1 MKRMLLALFTAFW
14 FGASAQITVS
24 AFTFP
29 ATNDTLRYAFDD
41 APPTTLNASSA
52 PGGPQIWNFSEL
64 EAVENDQVIYRP
76 ASAGM
81 NFAKYPGADLVLIA
95 GGGETYF
102 NKTNTQFQ
110 VMGFAGD
117 FALAFGASI
126 VGRYQPALIER
137 RAPMNFFDVNL
148 QTSNLNFAFG
158 TDQLPDSLFAGLNF
172 IDSIRIRQN
181 TSRTDV
187 VDGWGVCQLPF
198 GVQYDVLREKRTTYN
213 TTAVDLYIT
222 FPFPGW
228 IDLTTLLPG
237 GGGFGDLIGTDTTV
251 QYVFFSGTE
260 KEEIAVVTFNAA
272 VDSVQNVQFKFNGI
286 SATDDAD
293 APGKASIQA
302 HPNPAVDWVRFD
314 CANLPADSYT
324 FKIFNIIGNEVWK
337 ETHFLSGN
345 RSVRVDIEDFKKG
358 TYLYSL
364 EDKHGNTISTKRLV
378 IIKP

>member
-1 MKRMLLALFTAFW
+1 MLLALFTALW

-24 AFTFP
+24 ALTFP
-29 ATNDTLRYAFDD
+29 ATNDTLWYAFDD
-41 APPTTLNASSA
+41 APPLSLNANSA
-52 PGGPQIWNFSEL
+52 PGGPQIWDFSEL
-64 EAVENDQVIYRP
+64 EAVETDQIVYRP

-81 NFAKYPGADLVLIA
+81 NFAQFPGADLVLIT

-110 VMGFAGD
+110 VVGFAGE
-117 FALAFGASI
+117 FAAAFGADI
-126 VGRYQPALIER
+126 VGRYQPASIER
-137 RAPMNFFDVNL
+137 RAPMNFFDIN
-148 QTSNLNFAFG
+148 QQQSDLNFAFS

-172 IDSIRIRQN
+172 IDSIRIRLN
-181 TSRTDV
+181 TSRLDV
-187 VDGWGVCQLPF
+187 VDGWGACELPF
-198 GVQYDVLREKRTTYN
+198 GALYDVLREKRTTYTN
-213 TTAVDLYIT
+213 TAVDLYLT

-237 GGGFGDLIGTDTTV
+237 GGAFGDLIGTDTTV
-251 QYVFFSGTE
+251 QYLFFSGTE
-260 KEEIAVVTFNAA
+260 KEEIAVVTYNAA
-272 VDSVQNVQFKFNGI
+272 GDSLQDVQFIFNGI

-293 APGKASIQA
+293 APGKATIQA

-345 RSVRVDIEDFKKG
+345 RSVRVDLEDFKKG

-364 EDKHGNTISTKRLV
+364 EDKQGNTISTKRLV